1 MRKSVKSAQ
10 KWKSALFAPKAE
22 NVALAQGIIGI
33 LGTQNAEMV
42 KMVEFNQ
49 IQQISPKL
57 AKFS

>member
-33 LGTQNAEMV
+33 LGTHNAEMV

-49 IQQISPKL
+49 I
-57 AKFS
+57 